1 MVNQE
6 QINDLFREAVRY
18 LKRQGYSQKDIVF
31 KAKLGQNTISRIMK
45 GENNAGDDVIQKVA
59 EAYRL
64 NIDFFYGK
72 SKNISL
78 LDEKREILDN
88 DLFEAQRLLNM
99 APEHS
104 IDNSSAINA
113 ALSAQM
119 ETIAHLKQTIEDMKE
134 QHQRELAAKDE
145 IIAKSDKLAE
155 ERLHR
160 IAELRR
166 IIDANQYGLEHLP
179 FPPGVADKPNKK
191 THVNK

>member
-78 LDEKREILDN
+78 LEEKRELLDN
-88 DLFEAQRLLNM
+88 DLYEAQRLLNM
-99 APEHS
+99 DPEHS

-179 FPPGVADKPNKK
+179 FPPGVADKPNDKNARK
-191 THVNK
+191 

>member
-145 IIAKSDKLAE
+145 IIAKSNKLAE

-179 FPPGVADKPNKK
+179 FPPGVADKPNNK

>member
-18 LKRQGYSQKDIVF
+18 LKRQGYSQKDIVL

-45 GENNAGDDVIQKVA
+45 GENNAGDDVILKVA

-88 DLFEAQRLLNM
+88 DLYEAQRLLNM

-160 IAELRR
+160 ITELRR

-179 FPPGVADKPNKK
+179 FPPGVADKPKDK
-191 THVNK
+191 MHVNK

>member
-179 FPPGVADKPNKK
+179 FPPGVADNPNNK

>member
-78 LDEKREILDN
+78 LDKKREILDN
-88 DLFEAQRLLNM
+88 DLYEAQRLLNI

-179 FPPGVADKPNKK
+179 FPPGVADKPNNK

>member
-179 FPPGVADKPNKK
+179 FPPGVADKPNNK

>member
-1 MVNQE
+1 M
-6 QINDLFREAVRY
+6 D
-18 LKRQGYSQKDIVF
+18 
-31 KAKLGQNTISRIMK
+31 
-45 GENNAGDDVIQKVA
+45 
-59 EAYRL
+59 
-64 NIDFFYGK
+64 
-72 SKNISL
+72 
-78 LDEKREILDN
+78 
-88 DLFEAQRLLNM
+88 
-99 APEHS
+99 PEHS

-179 FPPGVADKPNKK
+179 FPPGVADKPNDKNARK
-191 THVNK
+191 

>member
-179 FPPGVADKPNKK
+179 FPPGVADKPNDK
-191 THVNK
+191 THINK

>member
-88 DLFEAQRLLNM
+88 DIHEAQRLLNM
-99 APEHS
+99 DPEHS

-166 IIDANQYGLEHLP
+166 IIDANQYGLEYLP
-179 FPPGVADKPNKK
+179 FTPGVADHGKEHKRLQK
-191 THVNK
+191 